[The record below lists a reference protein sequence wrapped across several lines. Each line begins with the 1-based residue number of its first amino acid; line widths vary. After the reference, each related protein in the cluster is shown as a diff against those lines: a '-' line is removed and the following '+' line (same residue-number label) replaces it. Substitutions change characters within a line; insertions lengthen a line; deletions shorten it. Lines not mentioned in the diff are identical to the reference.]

1 MKTDR
6 VILSTTM
13 ALVAAALLLGTSP
26 GWAAGAKTKAVSKDI
41 IAVQIR
47 RQGFECKNPESA
59 EHDDQASKPDAEVWV
74 LKCQGVTYK
83 VKLIPNMA
91 ATVEKLPDDQQN
103 SQKP

>member
-13 ALVAAALLLGTSP
+13 ALVAAALPLGASP
-26 GWAAGAKTKAVSKDI
+26 GWAAGTKAVSKDI

-59 EHDDQASKPDAEVWV
+59 QHDDQASKPDAEVWV
-74 LKCQGVTYK
+74 LKCEGVTYK

>member
-6 VILSTTM
+6 VILSTM
-13 ALVAAALLLGTSP
+13 VLAAAALPPLSASP
-26 GWAAGAKTKAVSKDI
+26 VWAAGAKEVSKDI

-47 RQGFECKNPESA
+47 RQGYQCKNPESA
-59 EHDDQASKPDAEVWV
+59 QHDDQASKPDAEVWV
-74 LKCQGVTYK
+74 LKCQGVSYK